1 MITKGK
7 NMQLLPLFVTGLIG
21 GFVAYIFTLF
31 DRGQNLIRLANYP
44 VGVLA
49 ATMAAWISQNVPN
62 MHNKLLVLGFTLPT
76 ATLLVYHMARH
87 VWMSKQR
94 LSKQVQSVY

>member
-21 GFVAYIFTLF
+21 GFVAYVFTLF
-31 DRGQNLIRLANYP
+31 DRGQNLMRLANYP

-49 ATMAAWISQNVPN
+49 ATMAAWITQNVPN
-62 MHNKLLVLGFTLPT
+62 MHNKLLVLGFTIP
-76 ATLLVYHMARH
+76 AAVLLVFHVARQF
-87 VWMSKQR
+87 WANKRR
-94 LSKQVQSVY
+94 LIERLLSF